1 MNLVTKN
8 NVIAGLLFAVVLLP
22 GCASRPGSE
31 VLIPL
36 AEVPAST
43 SKVDLLVATTRERG
57 SKEDPD
63 AFTAERA
70 KQLNFAALTVSVPPA
85 HVKGEI
91 EWPSG
96 GPADPK
102 KHFVTTKRDFLT
114 SNEFR
119 ERIRARAKKGG
130 PEANDVLIF
139 VHGYNTLYEEAVYW
153 MAQIVHDSGFQGTA
167 VLFAWPSRGQAPLYL
182 ADREASTYSR
192 DYFEEAVLSISKLPE
207 VKEINILAHSMG
219 NWLAVESLRQAKM
232 NGHGD
237 FGGKLGNV
245 ILASP
250 DLDVNVFRTQ
260 LDVIG
265 QLPRPITVLVSGD
278 DEALALST
286 WLAGDVDR
294 AGRITAE
301 DARAIE
307 GAKKY
312 NLRVVD
318 LTGVDD
324 GSGNHHSKYSK
335 SAAVVEAIGRGL
347 KNDGTNSQAHVGRV
361 TTMANSGERLHPA
374 SVPSFQRHVRNPL
387 T

>member
-1 MNLVTKN
+1 MHLT
-8 NVIAGLLFAVVLLP
+8 GSLLCAAVLIT

-31 VLIPL
+31 VLIPR
-36 AEVPAST
+36 ADVPAMT
-43 SKVDLLVATTRERG
+43 SKVDVLVATTRERG

-91 EWPSG
+91 EWPNG

-102 KHFVTTKRDFLT
+102 QHFVTTKRDFLT
-114 SNEFR
+114 SNEFLDK
-119 ERIRARAKKGG
+119 IRARARVGG

-167 VLFAWPSRGQAPLYL
+167 VLFAWPSRGKAPLYL

-192 DYFEEAVLSISKLPE
+192 DYFEEALLSISKVSE

-219 NWLAVESLRQAKM
+219 NWLAVETLRQAKLK
-232 NGHGD
+232 GRGD

-250 DLDVNVFRTQ
+250 DLDANVFRTQ

-278 DEALALST
+278 DEALALSS

-294 AGRITAE
+294 AGRITAD

-324 GSGNHHSKYSK
+324 GKGNHHSKYSK

-347 KNDGTNSQAHVGRV
+347 RDDGASSEAQAGGV
-361 TTMANSGERLHPA
+361 TSMANTGEKLITTGTTVPA
-374 SVPSFQRHVRNPL
+374 MTRAS
-387 T
+387 TD

>member
-1 MNLVTKN
+1 MQLT
-8 NVIAGLLFAVVLLP
+8 GSLLCAAFLIT

-31 VLIPL
+31 VLIPR
-36 AEVPAST
+36 ADVPATT
-43 SKVDLLVATTRERG
+43 SKVDVLVATTRERG

-91 EWPSG
+91 EWPNG

-102 KHFVTTKRDFLT
+102 QHFVTTKREFLT
-114 SNEFR
+114 SNEFLDK
-119 ERIRARAKKGG
+119 IRARARLGG

-167 VLFAWPSRGQAPLYL
+167 VLFAWPSRGKAPLYL

-192 DYFEEAVLSISKLPE
+192 DYFEEALLSISKVSE

-219 NWLAVESLRQAKM
+219 NWLAVETLRQAKLK
-232 NGHGD
+232 GRGD
-237 FGGKLGNV
+237 FGGKLGTV

-250 DLDVNVFRTQ
+250 DLDANVFRTQ

-278 DEALALST
+278 DEALALSS

-294 AGRITAE
+294 AGRITAD

-347 KNDGTNSQAHVGRV
+347 RDDGASSQAQAGGV
-361 TTMANSGERLHPA
+361 TSMANMGERLITTGTTEPA
-374 SVPSFQRHVRNPL
+374 MTRAS
-387 T
+387 TD